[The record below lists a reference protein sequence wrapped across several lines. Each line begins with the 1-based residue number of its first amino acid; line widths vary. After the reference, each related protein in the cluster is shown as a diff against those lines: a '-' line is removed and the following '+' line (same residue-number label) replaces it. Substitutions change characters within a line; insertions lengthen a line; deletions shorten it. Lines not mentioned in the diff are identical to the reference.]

1 MLLGANNN
9 LENKIVLALT
19 TQGELAA
26 DQIRK
31 QVTRDG
37 VPVSLQ
43 AVYLVLSKLQ
53 REGILVKGGKK
64 YSIRIPWLLDMS
76 LLVHEM
82 EQTFLQQKYIQT
94 LLPMNEGDKRQW
106 RFTSLHKMNDFW
118 SQVLLAMAYASGG
131 AVMYDYDPHL
141 WFHLMQTEQEYQYLK
156 AQFSAI
162 KYGYTLVGSKSFLD
176 SMIVKKYWH
185 FDNAECHLISSEEV
199 PFKNR
204 SMYIQ
209 VFGNL
214 FLTVTLDAK
223 SVERI
228 EKLFSTVKSQT
239 ELATS
244 QIMFIFHEK
253 AKVKMCVEY
262 NSKKALLFK
271 KRFQKIFG
279 IRGIV

>member
-9 LENKIVLALT
+9 LENKVILALT
-19 TQGELAA
+19 KQGELTA

-31 QVTRDG
+31 QVTREG

-43 AVYLVLSKLQ
+43 AVYLTLSKLQ
-53 REGILVKGGKK
+53 REGVLVKKGRQ
-64 YSIRIPWLLDMS
+64 YSIRIAWLLDMS
-76 LLVHEM
+76 FLVNEM

-131 AVMYDYDPHL
+131 TIMYDYNPHL

-185 FDNAECHLISSEEV
+185 FDNAECHLISPEEA
-199 PFKNR
+199 PFKNM

-209 VFGNL
+209 AFGNL
-214 FLTVTLDAK
+214 FLTVKLDVK

-239 ELATS
+239 DLETS
-244 QIMFIFHEK
+244 QIMSIFHEK
-253 AKVKMCVEY
+253 VKVKMMIEY
-262 NSKKALLFK
+262 NSKKALTFK
-271 KRFQKIFG
+271 KKFRKIFG
-279 IRGIV
+279 IREIV